1 MATESKRLNTRI
13 LLKYDSYENWTTNNP
28 SLLKGEMAI
37 AVIDVSDNTQ
47 THSGQ
52 AVPQLLVKVGNGLEG
67 EAGKYNSLPFVS
79 GLAADVHSWAKA
91 ANKPTYGI
99 NEISG
104 AKEYQIVKA
113 KKTVDGAEVD
123 DEFKY
128 ILQARKAQSSDAWT
142 DVSTIDMA
150 KIETRIAAIEG
161 RVTTAEGKITTLEGT
176 VGDSTKGL
184 VKDVADLKAAV
195 GENGSVADAI
205 TEAINTLDTPEGGVS
220 QAAGADGLALNIKQE
235 NGIITEISG
244 SIAAE
249 TYDAYG
255 SAKAA
260 VEALDATVSQ
270 TAGTDG
276 LAIEITQ
283 VDGKLTGVTASI
295 AAETYDA
302 YGAASAAVN
311 ALDMATA
318 VEGTQ
323 EGTVVKFIDKVNQT
337 NGLVEAELGELVFN
351 SAYNAETNK
360 AATMADV
367 TGAVADLNGA
377 MHFEGF
383 TTTDPDTGITIEGKP
398 DYVAA
403 AGDVVIYN
411 TVEYV
416 YDGSKWQKLGEE
428 GALGAAIAAL
438 DSEVSIED
446 EAGTNPL
453 NITVTQENG
462 VLTSVT
468 GSIDDVFDAKGTAA
482 DLIEELDSEVNIV
495 DSDDSNPLNITIT
508 QENGVLTGVTGS
520 IDDVFDAKGAAENA
534 LKTLNLNEVSG
545 TQTGTDIKFINKVSQ
560 SNGVVAAEVGT
571 LTFNTAISA
580 ENKAAT
586 MADIKNAEDAV
597 DNKYAQRITDAEAAI
612 TKLNGAD
619 TLEGSVAYT
628 VKTTIEGLDKADTA
642 VEGQFVTSVSEE
654 NGVIT
659 VARGAV
665 NVKDLEQTVDTYVVF
680 DCGSSSVNI

>member
-1 MATESKRLNTRI
+1 MAIENKRLNTRI

-67 EAGKYNSLPFVS
+67 DAGKYNSLPFVS

-91 ANKPTYGI
+91 ASKPSYSI

-104 AKEYQIVKA
+104 AKEYQVVKA
-113 KKTVDGAEVD
+113 KKTVDGVEVD

-150 KIETRIAAIEG
+150 KVEARIAAIEG
-161 RVTTAEGKITTLEGT
+161 RMTTVEGKVGTLEGEMDT
-176 VGDSTKGL
+176 AQADIKALKLAVGDG
-184 VKDVADLKAAV
+184 
-195 GENGSVADAI
+195 GSVENAI
-205 TEAINTLDTPEGGVS
+205 TEAINALDTPEGGVS

-270 TAGTDG
+270 TAGADG

-302 YGAASAAVN
+302 YGAAESAVN
-311 ALDMATA
+311 ALDMTTA

-351 SAYNAETNK
+351 SAYNAKTNK
-360 AATMADV
+360 AATMSDITDTLANISGAMRFKGVKDSVPTDNSDYINGDV
-367 TGAVADLNGA
+367 IIVGTKEYVFDGTKWVELGDETTAGTLIAGITGNSTGAASKTVTAHTQANGVVTLTYSDIAIAESQVAGLTDKLATMQGEIDAEEERAAKAEKANEDAIKLINGTDTGKSMREVAEDVASDGLEGLTNVNIQTLGQDETALVVSQNNGAVAVTKQKIQIAESQVTGLTDALALKATEVDLTLAENRIKA
-377 MHFEGF
+377 NE
-383 TTTDPDTGITIEGKP
+383 D
-398 DYVAA
+398 
-403 AGDVVIYN
+403 
-411 TVEYV
+411 
-416 YDGSKWQKLGEE
+416 
-428 GALGAAIAAL
+428 AIA
-438 DSEVSIED
+438 
-446 EAGTNPL
+446 
-453 NITVTQENG
+453 
-462 VLTSVT
+462 
-468 GSIDDVFDAKGTAA
+468 K
-482 DLIEELDSEVNIV
+482 
-495 DSDDSNPLNITIT
+495 
-508 QENGVLTGVTGS
+508 
-520 IDDVFDAKGAAENA
+520 
-534 LKTLNLNEVSG
+534 LNE
-545 TQTGTDIKFINKVSQ
+545 
-560 SNGVVAAEVGT
+560 
-571 LTFNTAISA
+571 
-580 ENKAAT
+580 
-586 MADIKNAEDAV
+586 
-597 DNKYAQRITDAEAAI
+597 
-612 TKLNGAD
+612 AD
-619 TLEGSVAYT
+619 TVVGSVANSI
-628 VKTTIEGLDKADTA
+628 KTAIEGLDKADTA
-642 VEGQFVTSVSEE
+642 VAGQFVTAVSED

-659 VARGAV
+659 VSRGAV
-665 NVKDLEQTVDTYVVF
+665 NVKDLEQTADTYVVF

>member
-1 MATESKRLNTRI
+1 MAIENKRLNTRI

-91 ANKPTYGI
+91 ASKPSYSI

-104 AKEYQIVKA
+104 AKEYQVVKA

-150 KIETRIAAIEG
+150 KIEARIAAIEG
-161 RVTTAEGKITTLEGT
+161 RMTTVEGKVGTLEGEMDT
-176 VGDSTKGL
+176 AQADIEALKLAVGDG
-184 VKDVADLKAAV
+184 
-195 GENGSVADAI
+195 GSVENAI
-205 TEAINTLDTPEGGVS
+205 TEAINALDTPEGGVS

-302 YGAASAAVN
+302 YGAAESAVN
-311 ALDMATA
+311 ALDMTTA

-360 AATMADV
+360 AATMSDITDTLANISGAMRFKGVKDSVPTDNSDYINGDV
-367 TGAVADLNGA
+367 IIVGTKEHVFDGTKWVELGDETTAGTLIAGITGNSTGAASKTVTAHTQANGVVTLTYSDIAIAESQVAGLTDKLATMQGEIDAEEERAAKAEKANEDAIKLINGTDTGKSMREVAEDVASDGLEGLTNANIQTLGQDETALVVSQNNGAVAVTKQKIQIAESQVTGLTDALALKATEADLTLAENRIKA
-377 MHFEGF
+377 NE
-383 TTTDPDTGITIEGKP
+383 D
-398 DYVAA
+398 
-403 AGDVVIYN
+403 
-411 TVEYV
+411 
-416 YDGSKWQKLGEE
+416 
-428 GALGAAIAAL
+428 AIA
-438 DSEVSIED
+438 
-446 EAGTNPL
+446 
-453 NITVTQENG
+453 
-462 VLTSVT
+462 
-468 GSIDDVFDAKGTAA
+468 
-482 DLIEELDSEVNIV
+482 
-495 DSDDSNPLNITIT
+495 
-508 QENGVLTGVTGS
+508 
-520 IDDVFDAKGAAENA
+520 
-534 LKTLNLNEVSG
+534 
-545 TQTGTDIKFINKVSQ
+545 
-560 SNGVVAAEVGT
+560 
-571 LTFNTAISA
+571 
-580 ENKAAT
+580 
-586 MADIKNAEDAV
+586 
-597 DNKYAQRITDAEAAI
+597 
-612 TKLNGAD
+612 KLNDAD
-619 TLEGSVAYT
+619 TVVGSVANSI
-628 VKTTIEGLDKADTA
+628 KTAIEGLDKADTA
-642 VEGQFVTSVSEE
+642 VAGQFVTAVSED

-659 VARGAV
+659 VSRGAV
-665 NVKDLEQTVDTYVVF
+665 NVKDLEQTADTYVVF
-680 DCGSSSVNI
+680 DCGSSSINI

>member
-1 MATESKRLNTRI
+1 MAIENKRLNTRI
-13 LLKYDSYENWTTNNP
+13 LLKYDSYENWTKNNP

-52 AVPQLLVKVGNGLEG
+52 TVPQLLVKVGNGLEG
-67 EAGKYNSLPFVS
+67 EAGKYNALPFVS

-104 AKEYQIVKA
+104 AKEYQVVKA
-113 KKTVDGAEVD
+113 KKTVDGVDVD

-150 KIETRIAAIEG
+150 KIEARIAAIEG
-161 RVTTAEGKITTLEGT
+161 RMTTAEGKITTLEGT

-184 VKDVADLKAAV
+184 VKDVADLKALMGDD
-195 GENGSVADAI
+195 GEGSVADKI
-205 TEAINTLDTPEGGVS
+205 NDAINGLDSTKT
-220 QAAGADGLALNIKQE
+220 QTAGADGLALEVVQE
-235 NGIITEISG
+235 NGVITSISG

-302 YGAASAAVN
+302 YGAADAAVK
-311 ALDMATA
+311 ALDAAA

-323 EGTVVKFIDKVNQT
+323 EGTTIKFIDKVSQT
-337 NGLVEAELGELVFN
+337 DGIVSAELGELVFN

-360 AATMADV
+360 AATMSDITDTMAN
-367 TGAVADLNGA
+367 LNGA
-377 MHFEGF
+377 MRFKGVKESIP
-383 TTTDPDTGITIEGKP
+383 TDNTGYIG
-398 DYVAA
+398 
-403 AGDVVIYN
+403 GDVIIVGIK
-411 TVEYV
+411 EYV
-416 YDGSKWQKLGEE
+416 FDGSNWIELGDE
-428 GALGAAIAAL
+428 GALAAAIAGLKNNSTHGA
-438 DSEVSIED
+438 D
-446 EAGTNPL
+446 E
-453 NITVTQENG
+453 
-462 VLTSVT
+462 
-468 GSIDDVFDAKGTAA
+468 
-482 DLIEELDSEVNIV
+482 
-495 DSDDSNPLNITIT
+495 TIT
-508 QENGVLTGVTGS
+508 AMT
-520 IDDVFDAKGAAENA
+520 
-534 LKTLNLNEVSG
+534 
-545 TQTGTDIKFINKVSQ
+545 Q
-560 SNGVVAAEVGT
+560 SNGVVT
-571 LTFNTAISA
+571 LTSSKIAIAESQVAGLTDKLAAMQKEIDDEETRAANAESGLQAAIDKIEGTDEGKSMREVAEAVSTAGLEGLTNANIQTLGQDETALVVSQNNGAVAVTKQKIQIAESQVTGLTDALALKATEADLTLA
-580 ENKAAT
+580 ENRIKA
-586 MADIKNAEDAV
+586 NEDAI
-597 DNKYAQRITDAEAAI
+597 A
-612 TKLNGAD
+612 KLNDAD
-619 TLEGSVAYT
+619 TVVGSVANSI
-628 VKTTIEGLDKADTA
+628 KTAIEGLDKADTA
-642 VEGQFVTSVSEE
+642 VAGQFVTAVSED

-659 VARGAV
+659 VSRGAV
-665 NVKDLEQTVDTYVVF
+665 NVKDLEQTADTYVVF
-680 DCGSSSVNI
+680 DCGSSSINI